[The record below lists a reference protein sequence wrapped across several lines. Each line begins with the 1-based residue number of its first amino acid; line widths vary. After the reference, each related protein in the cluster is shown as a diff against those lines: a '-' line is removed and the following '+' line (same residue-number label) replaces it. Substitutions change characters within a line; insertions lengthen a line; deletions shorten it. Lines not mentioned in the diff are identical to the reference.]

1 MLQRGERFEPFVVG
15 ELCLRLGVSIGRSL
29 YPVDA
34 GDPDGLLRRADSA
47 MFAVKRAHHAERAAR
62 RQSQAAA

>member
-1 MLQRGERFEPFVVG
+1 
-15 ELCLRLGVSIGRSL
+15 L

-34 GDPDGLLRRADSA
+34 GDPDGLLRYADHA
-47 MFAVKRAHHAERAAR
+47 MFAVKRAHHAERL